1 MRLDGYPARCDT
13 LIRRMDPSNLQAIT
27 AAAAPIVTV
36 SAAGLLFM
44 GIQAKNLHL
53 SDRIRGLTAEYR
65 ALPAESTH
73 AARRDQILGQL
84 ALFTRRVRLS
94 QRALE
99 CLYLAMVCFVL
110 TALLL
115 ATISWVGQRGPTVVV
130 GGLFVVGVA
139 LLLLA
144 LVLEFLEMR
153 LGLQT
158 IDVETAGIS
167 RAT

>member
-1 MRLDGYPARCDT
+1 
-13 LIRRMDPSNLQAIT
+13 MDPSNLEAIT
-27 AAAAPIVTV
+27 AAAAPIVMV

-65 ALPAESTH
+65 TLPATH

-115 ATISWVGQRGPTVVV
+115 ATISWIGQRGTAVVV
-130 GGLFVVGVA
+130 GSLFVVGVA
-139 LLLLA
+139 LLPLA

-158 IDVETAGIS
+158 IDLETAGIS
-167 RAT
+167 RAK